1 MHKDGSQTVP
11 RIPSTRPLQLPANV
25 NTPLPV
31 AGETEG
37 ATLKRSLTLPLV
49 VLYGLG
55 TTVGAGI
62 YVLIGKVAGLSGF
75 LTPMAFLTAAAIMAF
90 TVFSFAELA
99 ARFPESA
106 GEAVYV
112 YQGFRIRLLSV
123 LVGLAV
129 AFMGIVSSG
138 AIIHGFIGYL
148 GQFLEAPAHW
158 EIVAVVV
165 VLTALAAWGITE
177 SVAVAATA
185 TIIELGG
192 LLLVIGG
199 AMTRLPEAQIDW
211 SGFFVPGDTAAWS
224 GIFAGAL
231 LAFYAFIG
239 FEDMVN
245 IAEEVKDVRRSLP
258 KAILLTLV
266 ITTVLYVV
274 LAMAAVSV
282 VPLQILA
289 ASDAPLAL
297 LFQRSTGMSPALVSA
312 IALVAVLNGALIQI
326 IMAAR
331 VLYGLSK
338 QGWLPQIFGRIH
350 RTRRTPVNATVFVG
364 LTVLAF
370 TLLLPIVT
378 LARITSLFM
387 LAIFVLINL
396 ALWRVKVRNRDDV
409 TQPCYP
415 IWVPVLGFVASAGF
429 LAGQLYVL
437 WP

>member
-1 MHKDGSQTVP
+1 M
-11 RIPSTRPLQLPANV
+11 
-25 NTPLPV
+25 
-31 AGETEG
+31 
-37 ATLKRSLTLPLV
+37 PLV

-62 YVLIGKVAGLSGF
+62 YVLIGKVAGLSGY
-75 LTPMAFLTAAAIMAF
+75 LTPMAFLVAAAIMAL
-90 TVFSFAELA
+90 TVFSFAELS

-112 YQGFRIRLLSV
+112 YQGFRSRPLSV

-148 GQFLEAPAHW
+148 GQFLDVPQHW
-158 EIVAVVV
+158 EIVAVAAL
-165 VLTALAAWGITE
+165 LTAVAAWGITE

-185 TIIELGG
+185 TVIEVGG
-192 LLLVIGG
+192 LMLVIGG
-199 AMTRLPEAQIDW
+199 AMTRLADAPVDW
-211 SGFFVPGDTAAWS
+211 SGFFVPGDMAAWS

-258 KAILLTLV
+258 KAIVITLV
-266 ITTVLYVV
+266 ITTLLYVV
-274 LAMAAVSV
+274 LAIAAVMV
-282 VPLQILA
+282 VPPQTLA

-297 LFQRSTGMSPALVSA
+297 LFERSTGMSPVAVIA
-312 IALVAVLNGALIQI
+312 IAMVAVMNGALIQI
-326 IMAAR
+326 IMASR
-331 VLYGLSK
+331 VFYGLSR

-350 RTRRTPVNATVFVG
+350 PARHTPVNATLFVG
-364 LTVLAF
+364 LMVLAV

-378 LARITSLFM
+378 LARITSLVM
-387 LAIFVLINL
+387 LGVFVLINL
-396 ALWRVKVRNRDDV
+396 ALWRIKSRDRDGTAV
-409 TQPCYP
+409 PCYP
-415 IWVPVLGFVASAGF
+415 IWVPILGFVASIGF
-429 LAGQLYVL
+429 LAGQLYTL
-437 WP
+437 W